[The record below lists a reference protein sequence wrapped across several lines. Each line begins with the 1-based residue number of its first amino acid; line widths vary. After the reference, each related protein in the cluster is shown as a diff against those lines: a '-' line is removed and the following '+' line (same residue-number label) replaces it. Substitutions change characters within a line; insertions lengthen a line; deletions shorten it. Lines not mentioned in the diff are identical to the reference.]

1 MIFEHIFTIYLS
13 LEYKLGTLSFADQCI
28 LVAETQLWPS
38 KNLCSLTQWKWEMS
52 ICSYLITVP
61 GQVWDTNENKDIT
74 L

>member
-13 LEYKLGTLSFADQCI
+13 LEYKLGTLSFADHSI
-28 LVAETQLWPS
+28 LVAETELWPS
-38 KNLCSLTQWKWEMS
+38 KNLFRDSVETRNS
-52 ICSYLITVP
+52 ICSYLITVL